1 VAVLEPFVKPA
12 KFDYIR
18 AESLAEVHT
27 LLAAEGGDA
36 RVLAGGQTL
45 VPMLSMRFARPKVLI
60 DIMRIPALAM
70 IETQRGIISI
80 GAGVRQAELMSW
92 LDRHAGVQPLLT
104 AAMPFVGHAQTRSRG
119 TVCGSVAHAD
129 PSAEIP
135 LVLTALGGAIV
146 LSSKRGQR
154 RVRAEEFFIG
164 PMSTARMDDE
174 LIEAV
179 QVPAAQ
185 PSHGYAFREFA
196 RRHGDFAIVAC
207 AAVAGAH
214 SLRLAI
220 GGVGDRP
227 VARDIGELYG
237 DTLDQALDAFAYDLE
252 ARDDLHA
259 SARYRRELVRQLGR
273 QTIEEA
279 RRCRA

>member
-1 VAVLEPFVKPA
+1 MKPA
-12 KFDYIR
+12 KFDYMR

-60 DIMRIPALAM
+60 DIMRIPALAT
-70 IETQRGIISI
+70 IEMQRGIISI
-80 GAGVRQAELMSW
+80 GAGVRQAELMVW
-92 LDRHAGVQPLLT
+92 LERNHAQPLLA

-154 RVRAEEFFIG
+154 RVRAEEFFVG
-164 PMSTARMDDE
+164 PMSTARRDDE
-174 LIEAV
+174 IIEAV
-179 QVPAAQ
+179 QVPAGQ

-227 VARDIGELYG
+227 IARDIGELYG
-237 DTLDQALDAFAYDLE
+237 DMLDQALDAFAYEVE

>member
-1 VAVLEPFVKPA
+1 MKPA
-12 KFDYIR
+12 KFDYMR

-60 DIMRIPALAM
+60 DIMRIPALAT
-70 IETQRGIISI
+70 IEMQRGIISI
-80 GAGVRQAELMSW
+80 GAGVRQAELMVW
-92 LDRHAGVQPLLT
+92 LERNHAQPLLS

-154 RVRAEEFFIG
+154 RVRAEEFFVG
-164 PMSTARMDDE
+164 PMSTARRDDE
-174 LIEAV
+174 IIEAV

-227 VARDIGELYG
+227 IARDIGELYG
-237 DTLDQALDAFAYDLE
+237 DMLDQALDAFAYEVE